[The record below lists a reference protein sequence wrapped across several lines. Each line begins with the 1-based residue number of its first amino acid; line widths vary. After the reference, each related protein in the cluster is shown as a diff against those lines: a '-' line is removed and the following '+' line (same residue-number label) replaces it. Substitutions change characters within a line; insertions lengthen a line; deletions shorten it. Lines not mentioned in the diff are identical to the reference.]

1 MANEITLCGLTDI
14 NGLDPNGVYTLAG
27 TVEGKDS
34 WERVVDTTTFSVQY
48 FVDLPTEEWHLI
60 DDQHVG
66 SYWAVG
72 SGTST
77 PWGSTWGNNGQPYGI
92 PAVTEG
98 VSVCPTECDIRNT
111 MFDTATEGGCNRARR
126 LYLLGYI

>member
-14 NGLDPNGVYTLAG
+14 NGLNPNGVYTL
-27 TVEGKDS
+27 TSPVCGKDS

-48 FVDLPTEEWHLI
+48 FSLSPTLEWHLV

-66 SYWAVG
+66 SYWAVA
-72 SGTST
+72 SDAAT
-77 PWGSTWGNNGQPYGI
+77 PWQATWGNNGQPYGI

-111 MFDTATEGGCNRARR
+111 LFDTDTEGGCNRARR

>member
-14 NGLDPNGVYTLAG
+14 NGINPNGVYTLAG
-27 TVEGKDS
+27 TVDGKDS
-34 WERVVDTTTFSVQY
+34 WEKVVGSTTFSVQY
-48 FVDLPTEEWHLI
+48 FVALPTEEWHLV

-72 SGTST
+72 SGTAA

-92 PAVTEG
+92 PVVTEG
-98 VSVCPTECDIRNT
+98 VSVCPTVCDPAND
-111 MFDTATEGGCNRARR
+111 MFDTATEDGCDRVKR
-126 LYLLGYI
+126 LWLLGYI